1 MPTQAE
7 IKTSVVSRDGT
18 QIVYWTSGC
27 GPPLVLVQGAPA
39 DHTRWRPLLPTW
51 NRTWLFMHSTGEA
64 EVPALTLRRTAWNG
78 IEQDTWTKEGWPS
91 RGMWPTC

>member
-51 NRTWLFMHSTGEA
+51 NRT
-64 EVPALTLRRTAWNG
+64 
-78 IEQDTWTKEGWPS
+78 
-91 RGMWPTC
+91 